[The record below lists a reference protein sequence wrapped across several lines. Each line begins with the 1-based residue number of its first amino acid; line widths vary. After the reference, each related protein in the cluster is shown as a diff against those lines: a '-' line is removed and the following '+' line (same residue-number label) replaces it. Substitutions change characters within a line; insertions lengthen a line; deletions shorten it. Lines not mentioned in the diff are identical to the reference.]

1 MKIQS
6 CRALSAAVRVSII
19 SALVATGATAQM
31 PDPADPIPPDAVFSD
46 TISATMAQGH
56 PRVQSL
62 AQTLEALKQADL
74 DEIYSHYQDRFADA
88 SDFTFYFVG
97 AFRLD
102 EIRPMVEQYLGSLP
116 NLGRVENW
124 VDVGVDPPSGV
135 IEKVVH
141 KGLEPQS
148 QTVIIFAGDAEHSV
162 QESSAMTAL
171 AGILRIRLR
180 ELLREDMGGTY
191 GVGVSASLS
200 YEPDEEYSLEVSFGS
215 DPARAEELSAVVFE
229 EIERLKA
236 EGPDAETVA
245 KVRETQR
252 RTRETSLE
260 ENEYWLSRLESFEL
274 QGRDFRD
281 IPSYDLIES
290 WTAEQVQQAAIRYL
304 RTDQYAKFVLLPE
317 QKVP

>member
-180 ELLREDMGGTY
+180 ELLREDMGGT
-191 GVGVSASLS
+191 S
-200 YEPDEEYSLEVSFGS
+200 
-215 DPARAEELSAVVFE
+215 
-229 EIERLKA
+229 
-236 EGPDAETVA
+236 VA

-252 RTRETSLE
+252 RSKETSLE

>member
-102 EIRPMVEQYLGSLP
+102 EIKPMVEQYLGSLP

-124 VDVGVDPPSGV
+124 VDIGVDPPSG
-135 IEKVVH
+135 
-141 KGLEPQS
+141 
-148 QTVIIFAGDAEHSV
+148 
-162 QESSAMTAL
+162 
-171 AGILRIRLR
+171 
-180 ELLREDMGGTY
+180 
-191 GVGVSASLS
+191 
-200 YEPDEEYSLEVSFGS
+200 VSFGS
-215 DPARAEELSAVVFE
+215 DPARAEELSAVVF
-229 EIERLKA
+229 
-236 EGPDAETVA
+236 
-245 KVRETQR
+245 
-252 RTRETSLE
+252 
-260 ENEYWLSRLESFEL
+260 
-274 QGRDFRD
+274 RDFRD